1 MKIITN
7 ANQLKIIKSVSTP
20 KISKTLDVQ
29 TKDGHLFIKQT
40 KNISIPLIHNKNSY
54 VPLIPI
60 KQTSITLINI
70 KNNYKPRIHIKHR
83 SITLINIKNNYINH

>member
-20 KISKTLDVQ
+20 KISKTLDDQ
-29 TKDGHLFIKQT
+29 TNDGHLFIKQT
-40 KNISIPLIHNKNSY
+40 KTIFIPLIHNKNNY

-60 KQTSITLINI
+60 NHTSITLINI
-70 KNNYKPRIHIKHR
+70 KNNYKHHLY
-83 SITLINIKNNYINH
+83 TLKTHL

>member
-20 KISKTLDVQ
+20 TISKTLDDQ
-29 TKDGHLFIKQT
+29 TNDGHLFIKQT
-40 KNISIPLIHNKNSY
+40 KTISIPLIHNKNNY

-60 KQTSITLINI
+60 NHTSITLINI
-70 KNNYKPRIHIKHR
+70 KNNYKHHLY
-83 SITLINIKNNYINH
+83 TLKTHL